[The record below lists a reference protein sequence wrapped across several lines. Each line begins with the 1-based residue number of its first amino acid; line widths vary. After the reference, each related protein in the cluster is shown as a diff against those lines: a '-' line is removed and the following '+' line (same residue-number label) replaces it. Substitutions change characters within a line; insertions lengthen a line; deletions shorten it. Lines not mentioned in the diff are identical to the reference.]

1 MDGDGTFAPT
11 ARPSGPPTI
20 HRCKTGARYGPRRKK
35 DGNGSVTTVLVLM
48 LLAMIWAAVLLPPY
62 LQNRRE
68 SRPGDSI
75 ASFRN
80 QLSVLERTTP
90 GGRSRSLARLEA
102 GREEAARRVVAG
114 YVPQQVSTRT
124 LNRHALARDAAPA
137 AALRR
142 SEARRRRRDVFLT
155 LLGAVGVT
163 FLLALAMGGAVW
175 MLHLA
180 IDAAFVGYVALLV
193 KLQQE
198 SAEKELKVRY
208 LQPNQRRAP
217 EPQLLLRR
225 SGS

>member
-1 MDGDGTFAPT
+1 
-11 ARPSGPPTI
+11 
-20 HRCKTGARYGPRRKK
+20 
-35 DGNGSVTTVLVLM
+35 
-48 LLAMIWAAVLLPPY
+48 MIWAAVLVPPY

-90 GGRSRSLARLEA
+90 DGRSRSLARLRA
-102 GREEAARRVVAG
+102 GREDASRRVVAG
-114 YVPQQVSTRT
+114 YAPRQVSTQTMSRAS
-124 LNRHALARDAAPA
+124 LGNAGSHAAH
-137 AALRR
+137 RR
-142 SEARRRRRDVFLT
+142 AEARRRRRDVFLT

-163 FLLALAMGGAVW
+163 LLLAVAMGGMVW

-193 KLQQE
+193 KLQQD
-198 SAEKELKVRY
+198 SVEKDLKVRY
-208 LQPNQRRAP
+208 LRPSASQTT
-217 EPQLLLRR
+217 EPALLLRR

>member
-1 MDGDGTFAPT
+1 MGGPDSCSNRRSGAGRPGASTDASEAPGTFLTTKDGD
-11 ARPSGPPTI
+11 
-20 HRCKTGARYGPRRKK
+20 
-35 DGNGSVTTVLVLM
+35 GSVTTVLVLVI
-48 LLAMIWAAVLLPPY
+48 LAMIWAAVLLPPY

-90 GGRSRSLARLEA
+90 DGRSRALGRLEA
-102 GREEAARRVVAG
+102 GRQEADRRLVAG
-114 YVPQQVSTRT
+114 YAPRQVSAATM
-124 LNRHALARDAAPA
+124 NR
-137 AALRR
+137 AALGHRAPSQAAMRR
-142 SEARRRRRDVFLT
+142 AEARRRRRDVFLT

-163 FLLALAMGGAVW
+163 FLLAVAMGGMVW

-180 IDAAFVGYVALLV
+180 IDVAFVGYVALLV
-193 KLQQE
+193 KLQQA

-208 LQPNQRRAP
+208 LAPSPRRVP